1 MKKEFKKIIATSI
14 VGLGLLLAIP
24 AGATDYQSY
33 SMDELNA
40 MRGNLATASAEE
52 RDAFRSA
59 RQEKM
64 QALSPDER
72 LSYQTNGGQRS
83 GNGNGTGT
91 GLKARDGSGSGSMK
105 RNRGSASGGGMG
117 SGGGQHRGGRR

>member
-1 MKKEFKKIIATSI
+1 MKKEFKKIISTSI

-24 AGATDYQSY
+24 VGATDYQSY

-40 MRGNLATASAEE
+40 MRGNMATASAEE
-52 RDAFRSA
+52 RDAFRGA

-72 LSYQTNGGQRS
+72 LSYQTNGGQGA
-83 GNGNGTGT
+83 GNGN
-91 GLKARDGSGSGSMK
+91 GLKARDGSGNGSMK
-105 RNRGSASGGGMG
+105 RNRGSSSGGGMG
-117 SGGGQHRGGRR
+117 SGGGQHRGGKR